1 MIKKIIF
8 VFIILII
15 IYFLQIKENFSP
27 GADIQLL
34 TSKPYYTFYD
44 YIRRFYQFP
53 YFSYRYPNYRY
64 PNYRYPNYRYPNP
77 TFYEP
82 NFF

>member
-1 MIKKIIF
+1 MIK
-8 VFIILII
+8 ILIATI
-15 IYFLQIKENFSP
+15 TAITAIYFLQIKENFSP

-34 TSKPYYTFYD
+34 TSKPDYTFYD

-53 YFSYRYPNYRY
+53 YFSYPYPNYRY
-64 PNYRYPNYRYPNP
+64 PNYRYPNYKYPNN
-77 TFYEP
+77 FYP